1 MKKIIHVIAFAALM
15 LAASSVFAASKKSIV
30 CTTYPEYDWVLNI
43 LGKNASSFEVTLLQ
57 DKGTDLHSY
66 QPSVQDLA
74 KISTCDVFVYVGGE
88 SDGWVED
95 ALKNVRNKNMVA
107 INMMEVLGDAVREEE
122 IVEGMQAEGE
132 HEHHHHEA
140 EAHNHSAEIHADDIK
155 DRSLAE
161 FNGEWQSLYPVLM
174 AGNLEEYVEHQAE
187 EKGKSETEMK
197 AEIAA
202 KWNCGVKAVTVKDNK
217 ITITY
222 DNGKTVTGK
231 YSYAGYAVKT
241 NDEGKI
247 TNVRYKFESKDKKA
261 PKYVMFNDHSYAPA
275 EKVAH
280 FHFYFGNNGFDE
292 FMDSKIN
299 SYFVDSKLTAHECED
314 LLLGHNHDHHAEGH
328 HHEHG
333 EEPEYDEHVWLSLK
347 NAAAITQAISDA
359 VQKLDSKNAGAYKA
373 NTEAYLGQLAALDSE
388 YEKAVAQSKAKT
400 LVFGDRF
407 PFRYLVD
414 DYGLKYYAAFV
425 GCSAESEAS
434 FETVVFLAKKLDE
447 LGLGSVLTIEKS
459 DKKIAKTVVSNTK
472 AKNQQILEMDSL
484 QSVTQKDIKNGKSYL
499 GAMKQNLAVLKT
511 ALN

>member
-1 MKKIIHVIAFAALM
+1 MKKTIQIILMAAMM
-15 LAASSVFAASKKSIV
+15 LAASAVFAASKKSIV

-95 ALKNVRNKNMVA
+95 ALKNVRNKNMVV

-122 IVEGMQAEGE
+122 IVEGMQTEDEHEHG
-132 HEHHHHEA
+132 HEHHHEG
-140 EAHNHSAEIHADDIK
+140 EAHEHHDGD
-155 DRSLAE
+155 
-161 FNGEWQSLYPVLM
+161 
-174 AGNLEEYVEHQAE
+174 EE
-187 EKGKSETEMK
+187 ET
-197 AEIAA
+197 
-202 KWNCGVKAVTVKDNK
+202 
-217 ITITY
+217 
-222 DNGKTVTGK
+222 
-231 YSYAGYAVKT
+231 
-241 NDEGKI
+241 
-247 TNVRYKFESKDKKA
+247 
-261 PKYVMFNDHSYAPA
+261 
-275 EKVAH
+275 
-280 FHFYFGNNGFDE
+280 
-292 FMDSKIN
+292 
-299 SYFVDSKLTAHECED
+299 
-314 LLLGHNHDHHAEGH
+314 
-328 HHEHG
+328 
-333 EEPEYDEHVWLSLK
+333 EYDEHVWLSLK

-414 DYGLKYYAAFV
+414 DYGLKYYAAFA

-459 DKKIAKTVVSNTK
+459 DKKIAKTVISATK

-499 GAMKQNLAVLKT
+499 SAMKQNLDTLKA